1 MSLDIQLLSLEA
13 PQYLAKCWKHSAWF
27 PAVEQLMFCWGSNS
41 CLELAATFHAVPT
54 NCTTASRNRGTEE
67 TASTS
72 PRQTMRV
79 SNLQVLQ
86 AARSHSPEVETRWY
100 PTAVGLDLERF
111 PVQRPSNPQLLHF
124 CLSCWDFSLDL
135 AFTSTVE
142 GSEKKTSSKYPAMVN
157 LGHLC
162 PLQPLETEC
171 IR

>member
-41 CLELAATFHAVPT
+41 CLELAATSHAVPT

-100 PTAVGLDLERF
+100 PTAVVLGLERF

-124 CLSCWDFSLDL
+124 LSELLGLFLRSGIHKHSGG
-135 AFTSTVE
+135 FR
-142 GSEKKTSSKYPAMVN
+142 KKNK
-157 LGHLC
+157 
-162 PLQPLETEC
+162 
-171 IR
+171 